1 MEPPE
6 RAPMRAADSDRERT
20 LELLKER
27 AADGS
32 LTLDEFAARV
42 DSALIARTQL
52 DLDEIVADLRAPAT
66 TSTTRRPKKL
76 RRWVVSIMGGAQTR
90 GRWRCGSQVHA
101 LTIMGG
107 CQIDLR
113 GAEILADEVHITAV
127 AIMGG
132 IEITVPEGIGVT
144 MDGLPIMGGR
154 GMRVKDVP
162 LLPGSPHVYVHAFPI
177 MGGVQVK
184 SGRRH
189 GARPSVEP
197 PAPPAVSAP
206 SSAAASADRR
216 TAIDALPTAGTVT
229 VMFADLCDYSGIHE
243 RLGDT
248 EARRV
253 AGDYARIVREQLH
266 DHDGVEIKCNGD
278 GFMVAFRSAVSAV
291 QCALNLQHAL
301 ENDPDAKSE
310 ALQAHV
316 GIHAGEVVREND
328 DLHGATVILA
338 SRLAEAAAPGEVV
351 VSALTRELCRGTREL
366 TFDGPR
372 QVPLKGVGEREVFSA
387 RTA

>member
-1 MEPPE
+1 
-6 RAPMRAADSDRERT
+6 MRAADTDRERV

-27 AADGS
+27 VADGS

-42 DSALIARTQL
+42 DTTLVARTQR
-52 DLDEIVADLRAPAT
+52 DLDVIVADLRAPAT
-66 TSTTRRPKKL
+66 TSTARRPKKL
-76 RRWVVSIMGGAQTR
+76 RRWVVSIMAGAQTK
-90 GRWRCGSQVHA
+90 GRWRCGSQVNA
-101 LTIMGG
+101 LAIMGG

-162 LLPGSPHVYVHAFPI
+162 PLPGSPHIYVHAFPI

-189 GARPSVEP
+189 GAPRQVDA
-197 PAPPAVSAP
+197 PAQPAVSAP
-206 SSAAASADRR
+206 PVRR
-216 TAIDALPTAGTVT
+216 TAIDALPAAGTVT

-243 RLGDT
+243 RLGDA

-253 AGDYARIVREQLH
+253 AADYARIVRGQLH
-266 DHDGVEIKCNGD
+266 EHDGVEIKCNGD

-291 QCALNLQHAL
+291 QCAVSLQHAL
-301 ENDPDAKSE
+301 ENDPDAKAE
-310 ALQAHV
+310 GLQAHV

-338 SRLAEAAAPGEVV
+338 SRLAEAASPGEVV

-366 TFDGPR
+366 DFVGPR
-372 QVPLKGVGEREVFSA
+372 QVPLKGVGEREVFAA
-387 RTA
+387 RLA